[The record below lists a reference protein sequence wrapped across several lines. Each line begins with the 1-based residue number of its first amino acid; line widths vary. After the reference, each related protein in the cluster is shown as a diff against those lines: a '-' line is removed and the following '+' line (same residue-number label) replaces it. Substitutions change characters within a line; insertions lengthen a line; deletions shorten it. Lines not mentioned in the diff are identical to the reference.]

1 MTDKKITKI
10 QRRNASLPVMALLSL
25 VMTGASVFCMA
36 FPYVKKFDE
45 LLFYCFTGVGVI
57 GLLYFSYMFAST
69 IYRII
74 IPQNALVMDESGFCD
89 YTVCNVGT
97 GFVSWNNV
105 LGIKV
110 FGPENAPLL
119 GITVSSLEELDG
131 VPSDKVYREFAEN
144 AKTGV
149 PEIIIKQSDIK
160 IPLRQL
166 ERAMKRAAGGAEKEA
181 ADAAARTVADIY
193 GIEMDETLVEL
204 TREIPLE
211 AAAKKKMPASDD
223 KAVGGQQPGRPQAKE
238 ASEAE
243 KVCADDKET
252 EAGAQNTVQPTKA
265 KGSAEAEKGGAG
277 RTAGAGS
284 GEKSIDDLL
293 KELADTLKAPSDK
306 SRKNAREDYGKKLE
320 EILSML
326 KEEDGEKRGER

>member
-89 YTVCNVGT
+89 YTVCNIGT
-97 GFVSWNNV
+97 GFVPWDNV
-105 LGIKV
+105 LDIKV
-110 FGPENAPLL
+110 FGPENALLL
-119 GITVSSLEELDG
+119 GVTVSSLEELDG
-131 VPSDKVYREFAEN
+131 VPTDKVYREFAEN

-166 ERAMKRAAGGAEKEA
+166 ECAMKRAAGGAEKEA

-211 AAAKKKMPASDD
+211 AAAKKKTPASDD
-223 KAVGGQQPGRPQAKE
+223 KASDTNPKPESAPSDHDRRVQGEKAGVQNPMRADAKE
-238 ASEAE
+238 ITGAENEPAE
-243 KVCADDKET
+243 KK
-252 EAGAQNTVQPTKA
+252 
-265 KGSAEAEKGGAG
+265 SM
-277 RTAGAGS
+277 AGS

-306 SRKNAREDYGKKLE
+306 SKEYAREDYGKKLE

>member
-25 VMTGASVFCMA
+25 VMTGASVFCMV

-119 GITVSSLEELDG
+119 GITVRSLEELDG

-223 KAVGGQQPGRPQAKE
+223 KASDTNPKPESDPSDHGRRGQG
-238 ASEAE
+238 
-243 KVCADDKET
+243 
-252 EAGAQNTVQPTKA
+252 
-265 KGSAEAEKGGAG
+265 EKGGVQNPMGADAKEITG
-277 RTAGAGS
+277 AENEPAEKKSIAGS

-306 SRKNAREDYGKKLE
+306 SKENAREDYGKKLE

>member
-1 MTDKKITKI
+1 MNEKKIIKI

-25 VMTGASVFCMA
+25 VMTGASVFCIA

-110 FGPENAPLL
+110 FGPENALLL
-119 GITVSSLEELDG
+119 GVTVSSVEELDG

-193 GIEMDETLVEL
+193 GIEMD
-204 TREIPLE
+204 
-211 AAAKKKMPASDD
+211 
-223 KAVGGQQPGRPQAKE
+223 
-238 ASEAE
+238 
-243 KVCADDKET
+243 
-252 EAGAQNTVQPTKA
+252 
-265 KGSAEAEKGGAG
+265 
-277 RTAGAGS
+277 
-284 GEKSIDDLL
+284 
-293 KELADTLKAPSDK
+293 
-306 SRKNAREDYGKKLE
+306 
-320 EILSML
+320 
-326 KEEDGEKRGER
+326 

>member
-119 GITVSSLEELDG
+119 GITVRSLEELDG

-211 AAAKKKMPASDD
+211 AAAKKKTPASDD
-223 KAVGGQQPGRPQAKE
+223 KASDTNPKPESDPSDHGRRGQG
-238 ASEAE
+238 
-243 KVCADDKET
+243 
-252 EAGAQNTVQPTKA
+252 
-265 KGSAEAEKGGAG
+265 EKGGVQNPMGADAKEITG
-277 RTAGAGS
+277 AENEPAEKKSIAGS

-306 SRKNAREDYGKKLE
+306 SKENAREDYGKKLE

>member
-1 MTDKKITKI
+1 
-10 QRRNASLPVMALLSL
+10 
-25 VMTGASVFCMA
+25 
-36 FPYVKKFDE
+36 
-45 LLFYCFTGVGVI
+45 
-57 GLLYFSYMFAST
+57 MFAST

-97 GFVSWNNV
+97 GFVPWDNV
-105 LGIKV
+105 LDIKV
-110 FGPENAPLL
+110 FGPENALLL
-119 GITVSSLEELDG
+119 GVTVRSLEELDG

-181 ADAAARTVADIY
+181 ADVAARTVADIY

-211 AAAKKKMPASDD
+211 AAAKKKTPASDD
-223 KAVGGQQPGRPQAKE
+223 KASYTNPKPESAPSDHDRRVQGEKAGVQNPMRADAKE
-238 ASEAE
+238 ITGAENEPAE
-243 KVCADDKET
+243 KK
-252 EAGAQNTVQPTKA
+252 
-265 KGSAEAEKGGAG
+265 SM
-277 RTAGAGS
+277 AGS

-306 SRKNAREDYGKKLE
+306 SKENAREDYGKKLE

>member
-25 VMTGASVFCMA
+25 VMTGASVFCIA

-119 GITVSSLEELDG
+119 GITVRSLEELDG

-144 AKTGV
+144 AKTGG

-211 AAAKKKMPASDD
+211 AAAKKKTPASDD
-223 KAVGGQQPGRPQAKE
+223 KASDTNPKPESDPSDHGRRGQGEKAGVQNPMEADAKE
-238 ASEAE
+238 ITGAENEPAE
-243 KVCADDKET
+243 KK
-252 EAGAQNTVQPTKA
+252 
-265 KGSAEAEKGGAG
+265 SI
-277 RTAGAGS
+277 AGS

-306 SRKNAREDYGKKLE
+306 SKENAREDYGKKLE

-326 KEEDGEKRGER
+326 KEEDGENRGER

>member
-119 GITVSSLEELDG
+119 GITVRSLEELDG

-211 AAAKKKMPASDD
+211 AAAKKKTPASDD
-223 KAVGGQQPGRPQAKE
+223 KASDTNPKPESDPSDHGRRGQSEKAGVQNPMGADAKE
-238 ASEAE
+238 ITGAENEPAE
-243 KVCADDKET
+243 KK
-252 EAGAQNTVQPTKA
+252 
-265 KGSAEAEKGGAG
+265 SI
-277 RTAGAGS
+277 AGS

-306 SRKNAREDYGKKLE
+306 SKENAREDYGKKLE

>member
-119 GITVSSLEELDG
+119 GITVRSLEELDG

-149 PEIIIKQSDIK
+149 PEIIIKQSDVK

-211 AAAKKKMPASDD
+211 AAAKKKTPASDD
-223 KAVGGQQPGRPQAKE
+223 KASDTNPKPESDPSDHGRRGQGEKAGVQNPMGADAKE
-238 ASEAE
+238 ITGAENEPAE
-243 KVCADDKET
+243 KK
-252 EAGAQNTVQPTKA
+252 
-265 KGSAEAEKGGAG
+265 SM
-277 RTAGAGS
+277 AGS

-306 SRKNAREDYGKKLE
+306 SKENAREDYGKKLE

>member
-25 VMTGASVFCMA
+25 VMTGASVFCIA

-119 GITVSSLEELDG
+119 GITVRSLEELDG

-211 AAAKKKMPASDD
+211 AAAKKKTPASDD
-223 KAVGGQQPGRPQAKE
+223 KASDTNPKPESDPSDHGRRGQGEKAGVQNPMEADAKE
-238 ASEAE
+238 ITGAENEPAE
-243 KVCADDKET
+243 KK
-252 EAGAQNTVQPTKA
+252 
-265 KGSAEAEKGGAG
+265 SI
-277 RTAGAGS
+277 AGS
-284 GEKSIDDLL
+284 GEESIDDLL

-306 SRKNAREDYGKKLE
+306 SKENAREDYGKKLE

-326 KEEDGEKRGER
+326 KEEDGENRGER

>member
-25 VMTGASVFCMA
+25 VMTGASVFCIA

-119 GITVSSLEELDG
+119 GITVRSLEELDG

-149 PEIIIKQSDIK
+149 PEIIIKQSDVK

-211 AAAKKKMPASDD
+211 AAAKKKTPASDD
-223 KAVGGQQPGRPQAKE
+223 KASDTNPKPESDPSDHGRRGQGEKAGVQNPMGADAKE
-238 ASEAE
+238 ITGAENEPAE
-243 KVCADDKET
+243 KK
-252 EAGAQNTVQPTKA
+252 
-265 KGSAEAEKGGAG
+265 SM
-277 RTAGAGS
+277 AGS

-306 SRKNAREDYGKKLE
+306 SKENAREDYGKKLE

>member
-97 GFVSWNNV
+97 GFVPWDNV
-105 LGIKV
+105 LDIKV
-110 FGPENAPLL
+110 FGPENALLL
-119 GITVSSLEELDG
+119 GVTVSSLEELDG

-211 AAAKKKMPASDD
+211 AAAKKKTPASDD
-223 KAVGGQQPGRPQAKE
+223 KASDTNPKPESDPSDHGRRGQG
-238 ASEAE
+238 
-243 KVCADDKET
+243 
-252 EAGAQNTVQPTKA
+252 
-265 KGSAEAEKGGAG
+265 EKGGVQNPMGADAKEITG
-277 RTAGAGS
+277 AENEPAEKKSIAGS

-306 SRKNAREDYGKKLE
+306 SRENAREDYGKKLE

>member
-25 VMTGASVFCMA
+25 VMTGASVFCIA

-89 YTVCNVGT
+89 YTVCNIGT
-97 GFVSWNNV
+97 GFVPWDNV
-105 LGIKV
+105 LDIKV

-119 GITVSSLEELDG
+119 GITVRSLEELDG

-204 TREIPLE
+204 TPFCCAIALLE
-211 AAAKKKMPASDD
+211 SSDINNSF
-223 KAVGGQQPGRPQAKE
+223 VNFSFIGLSPF
-238 ASEAE
+238 
-243 KVCADDKET
+243 
-252 EAGAQNTVQPTKA
+252 
-265 KGSAEAEKGGAG
+265 
-277 RTAGAGS
+277 
-284 GEKSIDDLL
+284 
-293 KELADTLKAPSDK
+293 
-306 SRKNAREDYGKKLE
+306 SRF
-320 EILSML
+320 IFIHFST
-326 KEEDGEKRGER
+326 

>member
-110 FGPENAPLL
+110 FGPENALLL
-119 GITVSSLEELDG
+119 GITVRSLEELDG

-211 AAAKKKMPASDD
+211 AAAKKKTPASDD
-223 KAVGGQQPGRPQAKE
+223 KASDTNPKPESDPSDHGRRGQGEKAGVQNPMEADAKE
-238 ASEAE
+238 ITGAENEPAE
-243 KVCADDKET
+243 KK
-252 EAGAQNTVQPTKA
+252 
-265 KGSAEAEKGGAG
+265 SI
-277 RTAGAGS
+277 AGS

-306 SRKNAREDYGKKLE
+306 SRENAREDYGKKLE

>member
-25 VMTGASVFCMA
+25 VMTGASVFCIA

-119 GITVSSLEELDG
+119 GITVRSLEELDG

-211 AAAKKKMPASDD
+211 AAAKKKTPASDD
-223 KAVGGQQPGRPQAKE
+223 KASDTNPKPESDPSDHGRRGQGEKAGVQNPMGADAKE
-238 ASEAE
+238 ITGAENEPAE
-243 KVCADDKET
+243 KK
-252 EAGAQNTVQPTKA
+252 
-265 KGSAEAEKGGAG
+265 SM
-277 RTAGAGS
+277 AGS

-306 SRKNAREDYGKKLE
+306 SKENAREDYGKKLE

>member
-25 VMTGASVFCMA
+25 VMTGASVFCIA

-119 GITVSSLEELDG
+119 GITVRSLEELDG

-211 AAAKKKMPASDD
+211 AAAKKKTPASDD
-223 KAVGGQQPGRPQAKE
+223 KASDTNPKPESDPSDHGRRGQGEKAGVQNPMEADAKE
-238 ASEAE
+238 ITGAENEPAE
-243 KVCADDKET
+243 KK
-252 EAGAQNTVQPTKA
+252 
-265 KGSAEAEKGGAG
+265 SI
-277 RTAGAGS
+277 AGS

-306 SRKNAREDYGKKLE
+306 SKENAREDYGKKLE

>member
-25 VMTGASVFCMA
+25 VMTGASVFCIA

-119 GITVSSLEELDG
+119 GITVRSLEELDG

-211 AAAKKKMPASDD
+211 AAAKKKTPASDD
-223 KAVGGQQPGRPQAKE
+223 KASDTNPKPESDPSDHGRRGQGEKAGVKNPMEADAKE
-238 ASEAE
+238 ITGAENEPAE
-243 KVCADDKET
+243 KK
-252 EAGAQNTVQPTKA
+252 
-265 KGSAEAEKGGAG
+265 SI
-277 RTAGAGS
+277 AGS
-284 GEKSIDDLL
+284 GEESIDDLL

-306 SRKNAREDYGKKLE
+306 SKENAREDYGKKLE

-326 KEEDGEKRGER
+326 KEEDGENRGER